1 MKRVR
6 SDKRINLILLLA
18 AAVLALVFAGTSLS
32 RFVFE
37 ENDRIRGSYTNFILE
52 HDGEGQTAILQD
64 DAVEEGRSVAF
75 LLVNIRNYEEGGGDE
90 SVSARAITYSIRTA
104 SEAEAKNGIE
114 NAWGDVVL
122 PAGSVYAGETDERQY
137 TLAVADDAGNPL
149 DQNSD
154 EYKNL
159 TSLGDPDTDIETPPG
174 PQERS
179 VQLRL
184 ERTGNALQDGATE
197 TLTVVLETDSPYKD
211 VRAFNV
217 TVTSGLISAST
228 ATDEYFG
235 FVQKQVNVRTSADY
249 AGAGAPVNGAG
260 YGAELAVSVSGNAV
274 FDLARFQ
281 AEYPSVECSMTSDG
295 AADGIRVY
303 TVKLRPG
310 SDVNFNFYTVRDGY
324 TVTLTARVNG
334 KTSYQDEFGNEV
346 AYYPFVSGL
355 TKETNENGDF
365 TGRFVIMTDRAGTEE
380 GA

>member
-75 LLVNIRNYEEGGGDE
+75 LLVNIRNYEEGGGEE

-104 SEAEAKNGIE
+104 SAAEAEQGIM

-122 PAGSVYAGETDERQY
+122 HADSVHPGTVTAQDGNPGYEY
-137 TLAVADDAGNPL
+137 TLAVADDAGKPL

-184 ERTGNALQDGATE
+184 ERTGTPLQDGATE
-197 TLTVVLETDSPYKD
+197 TLTVVLETDRPYKD

-217 TVTSGLISAST
+217 TVTSGLISASM

-235 FVQKQVNVRTSADY
+235 FVQKQVNIRTAPDFSRADL
-249 AGAGAPVNGAG
+249 AEDSE
-260 YGAELAVSVSGNAV
+260 YGAILTFTVSGNAV
-274 FDLARFQ
+274 FDLARFR

-310 SDVNFNFYTVRDGY
+310 SDVNFNFYTVGDGY

-334 KTSYQDEFGNEV
+334 KTSYQDELGNTVE
-346 AYYPFVSGL
+346 YYPFVSGL
-355 TKETNENGDF
+355 GSGAGGVF
-365 TGRFVIMTDRAGTEE
+365 TVMTDQTDTEE

>member
-37 ENDRIRGSYTNFILE
+37 ENDRIQGSYTNFILE

-64 DAVEEGRSVAF
+64 RDGGKAAF
-75 LLVNIRNYEEGGGDE
+75 LLVNIRNFEEGGE
-90 SVSARAITYSIRTA
+90 AVSARAITYTIRTA
-104 SEAEAKNGIE
+104 SEAEAKNGIK

-159 TSLGDPDTDIETPPG
+159 TSLGDPETDIETPPG

-310 SDVNFNFYTVRDGY
+310 SDVNFNFYTVGDGY
-324 TVTLTARVNG
+324 TVTLSATVNG
-334 KTSYQDEFGNEV
+334 KTSYQDELGNTVE
-346 AYYPFVSGL
+346 YYPFVSGL
-355 TKETNENGDF
+355 GSGAGGVF
-365 TGRFVIMTDRAGTEE
+365 TVMTDQTDTEE

>member
-75 LLVNIRNYEEGGGDE
+75 LLVNIRNYEEGGGEE

-104 SEAEAKNGIE
+104 SAAEAEQGIM

-122 PAGSVYAGETDERQY
+122 PGDCVHPGTVTAQDGNPGYEY
-137 TLAVADDAGNPL
+137 TLAVADDAGKPL

-184 ERTGNALQDGATE
+184 ERTGTPLQDGATE
-197 TLTVVLETDSPYKD
+197 TLTVVLETDRPYKD

-217 TVTSGLISAST
+217 TVTSGLISASM

-235 FVQKQVNVRTSADY
+235 FVQKQVNIRTAPDFSRADL
-249 AGAGAPVNGAG
+249 AEDSE
-260 YGAELAVSVSGNAV
+260 YGAILTFTVSGNAV

-303 TVKLRPG
+303 TVKLRAG
-310 SDVNFNFYTVRDGY
+310 SDVNFNFYTVGDGY

-355 TKETNENGDF
+355 GSGAGGVF
-365 TGRFVIMTDRAGTEE
+365 TVMTDQTDTEE